1 MNIYTIMTMTKLE
14 QDEKT
19 KFPDF
24 GSSSIVGYY
33 FDMDKAFG
41 IVKENVCDINE
52 TCYDYA
58 LIEEIR
64 EGLYQS
70 ASSDCRWFFKY
81 DKDKDC
87 YYQIEEPEFL
97 KHYCGFTVG

>member
-1 MNIYTIMTMTKLE
+1 MNIYVIMTMTKLE

-33 FDMDKAFG
+33 FDKDKAFDA
-41 IVKENVCDINE
+41 VKENACDINE

-58 LIEEIR
+58 LIEEIK
-64 EGLYQS
+64 EGLYQP
-70 ASSDCRWFFKY
+70 AFSDCRWLFKY
-81 DKDKDC
+81 DKDRDR
-87 YYQIEEPEFL
+87 YNPMDEPEIL
-97 KHYCGFTVG
+97 KHFCGFTIS

>member
-1 MNIYTIMTMTKLE
+1 MTMTKLK

-33 FDMDKAFG
+33 FDKNDAFNA
-41 IVKENVCDINE
+41 VKENACDINE

-64 EGLYQS
+64 EGLYFP
-70 ASSDCRWFFKY
+70 AFSDCRWFF
-81 DKDKDC
+81 
-87 YYQIEEPEFL
+87 
-97 KHYCGFTVG
+97 

>member
-1 MNIYTIMTMTKLE
+1 MTMTKLE

-33 FDMDKAFG
+33 FDMDKAFDA
-41 IVKENVCDINE
+41 VKENAYDINE

-58 LIEEIR
+58 LIEEIK

-70 ASSDCRWFFKY
+70 ASSDSRWFFKY
-81 DKDKDC
+81 NKNKDGYD
-87 YYQIEEPEFL
+87 QIEEPDFF
-97 KHYCGFTVG
+97 KHYYSFTIG